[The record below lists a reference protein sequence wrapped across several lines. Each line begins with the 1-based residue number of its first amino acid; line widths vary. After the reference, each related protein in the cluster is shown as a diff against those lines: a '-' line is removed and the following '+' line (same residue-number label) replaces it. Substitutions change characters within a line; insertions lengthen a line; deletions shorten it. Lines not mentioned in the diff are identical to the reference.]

1 MRITITTKMV
11 GLSVFDSTTEYDA
24 NDQLYAVVDQIK
36 RRHGSTV
43 SQIRLW
49 KSKVEPTV
57 ILRDHLQ
64 PLSNIFGGEEQGS
77 ESSAHHC
84 IYYDFSP
91 RESKCAI
98 LNVN

>member
-1 MRITITTKMV
+1 MKITITTKMV
-11 GLSVFDSTTEYDA
+11 GLSVFDSTAEYDT

-36 RRHGSTV
+36 RCHGSTV
-43 SQIRLW
+43 SRIRLW
-49 KSKVEPTV
+49 KSKVEPTT

-64 PLSNIFGGEEQGS
+64 PLSNIFGAEEQGN

-91 RESKCAI
+91 RESKCTI

>member
-1 MRITITTKMV
+1 MKITITTKMV
-11 GLSVFDSTTEYDA
+11 GFPVFDSTAEYDT

-43 SQIRLW
+43 SRIQLW
-49 KSKVEPTV
+49 KSKVEPTM

-77 ESSAHHC
+77 ESSAYHC

-91 RESKCAI
+91 RESNCTI